1 MDQTLRSFLRE
12 LTGPQRV
19 QFVDTLFAILTCT
32 DASTLTDLKEGG
44 LKTASAMVKALQKL
58 DKPTRKALTDTL
70 KLLVKS
76 GARSAFEELGISR
89 LRDNRLIEAI
99 SDTSKRTAARKFP
112 SHTKDPPPMTLHDY
126 LFTLLLA
133 MAPVSELRGAI
144 PFGLAHDIPQAL
156 LYPSCILANLLP
168 VPFVILF
175 LRRILAWMQRKG
187 GRLASAAGWLEK
199 AGQSQI
205 CPHQRSGASGALSF
219 RRHSPAR
226 HGCMDRRARRSA
238 SGKAAFPRHALHRG
252 RRHDRLLHRR
262 AFVQGHH
269 PLPVYRFL

>member
-1 MDQTLRSFLRE
+1 
-12 LTGPQRV
+12 
-19 QFVDTLFAILTCT
+19 
-32 DASTLTDLKEGG
+32 
-44 LKTASAMVKALQKL
+44 
-58 DKPTRKALTDTL
+58 
-70 KLLVKS
+70 
-76 GARSAFEELGISR
+76 
-89 LRDNRLIEAI
+89 
-99 SDTSKRTAARKFP
+99 
-112 SHTKDPPPMTLHDY
+112 MTLHDY
-126 LFTLLLA
+126 LFTLFLA

-199 AGQSQI
+199 RGRAKSARI
-205 CPHQRSGASGALSF
+205 KRSELLGLYLFVAIPLPGTGAWTGALV
-219 RRHSPAR
+219 A
-226 HGCMDRRARRSA
+226 ALL
-238 SGKAAFPRHALHRG
+238 GKAAFPRHALDRG

-269 PLPVYRFL
+269 PYCRFIDFYKSSVFPVGVDAHIDPLGSIEFAEDSRKIGSICRGDVGIAPYA